1 MSNPNNDSDLAGDN
15 SNYLIIK
22 GTVKANQT
30 KINSLFIIIMNEEK
44 RIIENVSAV
53 ASRFSVINDTSPGV
67 PWYVFNENLNNLKLK
82 GDVSARITA
91 DLQTTLEQSLEKDRG
106 NELLTYLKHNDHTK
120 VDSLLQSIFLKS
132 LMDKNLIVEIV
143 TENISKQDYDII
155 KKDRKEPKEKKLPQA
170 QKRTLKGDI
179 IDIDLILAPV
189 SGIPIY
195 KLKKG
200 DRIMVR
206 IVDNSEKA
214 SYHIDSIGL
223 RIDGNII
230 PLQAEVLQ
238 IKKNPQNEYMILCK
252 LKDGVY
258 GTAAE
263 TERIKLKSYDE
274 IITTRSDVADV
285 KYQGANEKERP
296 FPLIAIITGGLVFLI
311 LVAFI
316 VLWFL
321 DVI

>member
-1 MSNPNNDSDLAGDN
+1 MSDPNNDSDLAVDN

-30 KINSLFIIIMNEEK
+30 KINSLFIIIINEEK
-44 RIIENVSAV
+44 RIIENISAV

-91 DLQTTLEQSLEKDRG
+91 DLQTTLEKSLEKDRG

-120 VDSLLQSIFLKS
+120 VDSLIQSIFLKPLS
-132 LMDKNLIVEIV
+132 DKNMIVEV
-143 TENISKQDYDII
+143 ATENISKLDYDKI
-155 KKDRKEPKEKKLPQA
+155 KNDRKEPKKKKLPQTQERA
-170 QKRTLKGDI
+170 VKGDLV
-179 IDIDLILAPV
+179 DIDLILAPV

-206 IVDNSEKA
+206 IIGNSEKA
-214 SYHIDSIGL
+214 NYHIDNIGL

-252 LKDGVY
+252 LKDGVF
-258 GTAAE
+258 GKATE
-263 TERIKLKSYDE
+263 TERVKLKTYDE
-274 IITTRSDVADV
+274 IITTQSDVADV
-285 KYQGANEKERP
+285 KHQVTIENERR
-296 FPLIAIITGGLVFLI
+296 FPIIAIITGGLVFLI
-311 LVAFI
+311 LVLFI